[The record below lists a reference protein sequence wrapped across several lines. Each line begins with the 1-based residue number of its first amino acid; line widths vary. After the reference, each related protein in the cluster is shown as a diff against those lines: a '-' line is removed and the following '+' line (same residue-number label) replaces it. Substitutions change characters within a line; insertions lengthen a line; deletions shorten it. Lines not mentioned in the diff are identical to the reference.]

1 GPAPPEPGPPL
12 QDSDHRRDGAF
23 RGACPPLALDR
34 FDRGLD
40 REPMGEDRG
49 LERYHTPAGG
59 DGAPDLQRD
68 LERRQRAAIDHRYI
82 LSRSRGRS
90 RTGTG
95 ARPRTVWGNPWRFES
110 SRPQLH
116 HASTAA
122 SRLAA
127 SASSPPLSR
136 SIRQGTG

>member
-1 GPAPPEPGPPL
+1 
-12 QDSDHRRDGAF
+12 
-23 RGACPPLALDR
+23 DR

-116 HASTAA
+116 HALTAVEA
-122 SRLAA
+122 CRLRLV
-127 SASSPPLSR
+127 PGLSR
-136 SIRQGTG
+136 SIRQGTRSPPGGSAGIAMAVKVETERKAG